1 MKTGS
6 IEKKHGRWGYVFIA
20 PWVIGFL
27 AFQLYPLLASLFYS
41 FTNASMLNKIRW
53 VGLQNYIDLFT
64 RDPDFINSM
73 LITMKYTV
81 IAVPAKLL
89 FALLVALILNQRLR
103 AINMFRSIYYL
114 PSIMGGS
121 VAISIVWRFFFMQ
134 SGVVNSLLG
143 AVGLPA
149 VSWLG
154 NPDVAL
160 YTITLLIVWQFG
172 SSMVLFLA
180 GLKQIPESLYEA
192 SHIDGAGRLRV
203 LFNITLPM
211 LTPII
216 FFNLVMQSINVLQD
230 FTAAFIVTNG
240 GPMKATYMMGLKIY
254 DDAFRFMKMGYASAT
269 SWILFIIIVLL
280 TGLLFRSSGSWVHYE
295 DGGK

>member
-295 DGGK
+295 DGGT

>member
-1 MKTGS
+1 
-6 IEKKHGRWGYVFIA
+6 
-20 PWVIGFL
+20 
-27 AFQLYPLLASLFYS
+27 
-41 FTNASMLNKIRW
+41 
-53 VGLQNYIDLFT
+53 
-64 RDPDFINSM
+64 
-73 LITMKYTV
+73 
-81 IAVPAKLL
+81 
-89 FALLVALILNQRLR
+89 
-103 AINMFRSIYYL
+103 
-114 PSIMGGS
+114 
-121 VAISIVWRFFFMQ
+121 
-134 SGVVNSLLG
+134 
-143 AVGLPA
+143 
-149 VSWLG
+149 
-154 NPDVAL
+154 
-160 YTITLLIVWQFG
+160 
-172 SSMVLFLA
+172 MVLFLA